1 MSDCQQCGMWVDPK
15 KPYHPY
21 AACLMFMGCKN
32 GNTVQ
37 ANLDGVVAH
46 GAQYE
51 SGFDDLA
58 DRYAA
63 IEARYRE
70 QQTELIEARKPL
82 EEYLQFWKD
91 RRIKQLEDEISTI
104 EARCA
109 RAEELLKPL
118 ADCDPDIR
126 EWLGIARNALSR
138 STLFISE
145 IPAVSKSQH
154 KRIATQLGHSPAC
167 SRIRFGE
174 AECDCGF
181 KAETDYGCTGC
192 RSTPCVCSTL
202 ETVVKCPR
210 CGCSYMHDADHSAV
224 CEGPQIETAVK
235 SRPSFSGWI
244 QSPCENCGKLSTEHP
259 GIEMLCPT
267 ETNCEQGEK
276 NGK

>member
-1 MSDCQQCGMWVDPK
+1 MSEKDHYRFGLSK
-15 KPYHPY
+15 R
-21 AACLMFMGCKN
+21 GKN
-32 GNTVQ
+32 VNDNNTL
-37 ANLDGVVAH
+37 A
-46 GAQYE
+46 
-51 SGFDDLA
+51 DDL
-58 DRYAA
+58 RERIAA
-63 IEARYRE
+63 LESQDEIHWKTRRSLLK
-70 QQTELIEARKPL
+70 ELAEARKPL

-202 ETVVKCPR
+202 ETPAEPNTV
-210 CGCSYMHDADHSAV
+210 SARTV
-224 CEGPQIETAVK
+224 HE
-235 SRPSFSGWI
+235 
-244 QSPCENCGKLSTEHP
+244 
-259 GIEMLCPT
+259 
-267 ETNCEQGEK
+267 
-276 NGK
+276 